1 MKYGAKTLICVLIV
15 STTMLCTLPSAG
27 WAMLIPASS
36 SAERSGRTDGRAAD
50 MKRIQAA
57 LESKA
62 VRERLQA
69 FGLNDGEIDSRLS
82 RLSDQQVHKLAK
94 DIDTLGPGGDVGVG
108 GILVIV
114 LLVVLIVY
122 LIKRM

>member
-1 MKYGAKTLICVLIV
+1 MKNEAKTLIYVLIV
-15 STTMLCTLPSAG
+15 STTMLCTLPSTG
-27 WAMLIPASS
+27 RAMLAPASNP
-36 SAERSGRTDGRAAD
+36 AERTGRTDGRAAD
-50 MKRIQAA
+50 LKAIQAT

-62 VRERLQA
+62 VRERLQTL
-69 FGLNDGEIDSRLS
+69 GLNAGEIDSRLS

-94 DIDTLGPGGDVGVG
+94 DIDTLGSGGDVG

-122 LIKRM
+122 LIHRL